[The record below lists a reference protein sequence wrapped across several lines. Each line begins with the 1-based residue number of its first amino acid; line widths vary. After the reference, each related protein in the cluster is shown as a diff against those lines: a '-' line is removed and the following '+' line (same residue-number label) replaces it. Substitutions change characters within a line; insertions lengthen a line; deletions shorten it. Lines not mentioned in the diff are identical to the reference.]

1 MIMSRWQIR
10 RKRKNRKR
18 LLGAFLLIVFFSS
31 SMNMVFADQNIQSLL
46 TNWFDQKKTAAID
59 EIEEAVDAEQQEQT
73 QRLQKELQSEIE
85 QLDKKLNDF
94 TNQEKEKRVQAIQEH
109 ADELIANMNLDETE
123 KREFVRAE
131 LKQIVQEA
139 KNKMDNVRTELKAVE
154 EAGQVYQPE
163 SEEK

>member
-1 MIMSRWQIR
+1 MSRWQIR